1 MVPNPNVDALENV
14 TLFKLMVPV
23 QLKVT
28 ELIGRLVPTLFVT
41 SQSII
46 SLLLPP
52 RDVSAPTVRLDVGE
66 AEAGV
71 QLYILAGRLP
81 GRVGARLAVA
91 KLAAVMECT
100 TVDEAVDS
108 GRENTREQVVF
119 SPGCRVCLMQLV
131 PGLVVS
137 LITPPPV
144 FAIIRAVVTLDVID
158 GVTRSILPVLV
169 SV

>member
-23 QLKVT
+23 QVNVT

-46 SLLLPP
+46 SLLVPP
-52 RDVSAPTVRLDVGE
+52 RDVRVPTVRLDVGE
-66 AEAGV
+66 VGV

-100 TVDEAVDS
+100 TFDEPLVS
-108 GRENTREQVVF
+108 GRENTRVQVVF
-119 SPGCRVCLMQLV
+119 SPGSRVCLMQLV
-131 PGLVVS
+131 PALIVS
-137 LITPPPV
+137 FIFVQPV
-144 FAIIRAVVTLDVID
+144 HAIIRVVDTVDVID
-158 GVTRSILPVLV
+158 GVTRSTLPVLV